1 MLPSDHMSFRTR
13 LLMLQQGKE
22 AYRPRPSPVVY
33 VHPKFPLL
41 KPHDAGRPT
50 HVMAILNVTPDSFSD
65 GGKHFNQDVAK
76 MTQTIRQVIKAGATI
91 IDVGGQSTR
100 PNAEPVT
107 VREEINR
114 IVPVVNLIRSLPE
127 AEQIAVSVDTFQS
140 RVAKAAIDAGA
151 DILNDI
157 SGGIMDPDMFA
168 TVAAAGKTVVISHTR
183 GDSQTMMKL
192 TDYPRG
198 VVSGVA
204 EELLDRVKDA
214 LAAGV
219 RPWRIILDPGI
230 GFAKNKDQNLE
241 LLRNLA
247 RLRHHEGLHEYPWL
261 IGTSRKKFVGTVTGV
276 SEAEHRS
283 WGTAATVAATIRE
296 GADIV
301 RVHDVEEMAQ
311 VARMTDAIY
320 RVREESIP
328 LKSSSNL
335 RQSKED
341 SNDDLETLPGR
352 SFESNGSRRG
362 EQGRRR
368 PNREDLDE
376 KTDNDLLVHLL
387 MGNNAIA
394 TDGLNDSTNSK
405 RR

>member
-1 MLPSDHMSFRTR
+1 MLPGDHMSFRTR
-13 LLMLQQGKE
+13 LLMLQEEKD
-22 AYRPRPSPVVY
+22 ASRPRPSPAVY
-33 VHPKFPLL
+33 VKPEFPLL

-65 GGKHFNQDVAK
+65 GGKHFEQGVAK
-76 MTQTIRQVIKAGATI
+76 MTETIHQLIKAGATI

-100 PNAEPVT
+100 PNATPVT

-127 AEQIAVSVDTFQS
+127 ADQIAISVDTFHS

-151 DILNDI
+151 DIVNDI
-157 SGGIMDPDMFA
+157 SGGSMDPDMFA
-168 TVAAAGKTVVISHTR
+168 TVAAAGRTMVISHTR
-183 GDSQTMMKL
+183 GDPQTMTKL

-204 EELLDRVKDA
+204 EELLERVKDA
-214 LAAGV
+214 LAAGI

-261 IGTSRKKFVGTVTGV
+261 IGTSRKKFVGTITGV
-276 SEAEHRS
+276 NEAEERI
-283 WGTAATVAATIRE
+283 WGTAATIASSIRE

-301 RVHDVEEMAQ
+301 RVHDVQEMTQ
-311 VARMTDAIY
+311 VAKMTDAIY
-320 RVREESIP
+320 RVKEVPIALNSP
-328 LKSSSNL
+328 SNL
-335 RQSKED
+335 RQSNED
-341 SNDDLETLPGR
+341 SNGDLEILPAW
-352 SFESNGSRRG
+352 SSESNTPSGG

-368 PNREDLDE
+368 SNREGVDE
-376 KTDNDLLVHLL
+376 KTDNDVLVHLL

-394 TDGLNDSTNSK
+394 TDGLNDSTNS
-405 RR
+405 RRR